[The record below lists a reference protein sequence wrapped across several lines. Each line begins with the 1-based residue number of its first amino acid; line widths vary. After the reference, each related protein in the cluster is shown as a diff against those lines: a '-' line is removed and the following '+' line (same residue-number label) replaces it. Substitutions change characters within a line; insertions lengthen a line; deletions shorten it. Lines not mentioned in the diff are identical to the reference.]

1 MDFDVK
7 LACKAESMSN
17 SPSDGHPSFLAGY
30 AGQEDTPSALLHL
43 FRLTFIRLLF
53 FLVVYQNNILA
64 YLADVAKRN
73 YVFFF
78 PA

>member
-30 AGQEDTPSALLHL
+30 AGQEDTPSALLQFISPYIYPASL
-43 FRLTFIRLLF
+43 FPGSL
-53 FLVVYQNNILA
+53 
-64 YLADVAKRN
+64 
-73 YVFFF
+73 
-78 PA
+78 PE